1 MMTRS
6 AATSTGAVAGAVAQ
20 RVSVLEPPAPGAAV
34 DGAAEPPSGTPPAR
48 RRPVRQARGRLR
60 ERLAAPGP
68 AVALSVLGVLLTALV
83 AAASPNDHTLDLRM
97 PLALLPALPRAAS
110 SCVVGAAVAA
120 QGLGLL
126 GMLTALERGW
136 RPAPRR
142 LLAAGAVAVALLVCL
157 TPVGSA
163 DTGSYAA
170 YGRIAALGG
179 DPYRSTPA
187 DLGGGYAALVGPSW
201 LHTPSVYGPVATWIE
216 QAAATVGGGRPWLT
230 VWLLMLA
237 NGAAFL
243 LTGLLLVRIA
253 GDRSHAALLWAA
265 NPLLIGQLVAGG
277 HVDTWVA
284 LPAVAALAVPTGG
297 ARTGAPAGGVRPWSD
312 LLVGVLLGLAC
323 GVKVSALLLLA
334 GLVRP
339 ALRAGDWPSALRRT
353 SACLLT
359 VAALYSG
366 YGLHALAPLTTAAGL
381 VSAPSLWE
389 AAQWV
394 GRATAGPAVTAA
406 VIGAAW
412 PVLLLVFAGLL
423 HRRLRDRAS
432 AAVAATFALGFG
444 WLLAAP
450 WAMPWY
456 SAAVWPSAA
465 LAPRSRITR
474 WLVLV
479 TMALALVHNT
489 GDRGWTL

>member
-1 MMTRS
+1 M
-6 AATSTGAVAGAVAQ
+6 
-20 RVSVLEPPAPGAAV
+20 
-34 DGAAEPPSGTPPAR
+34 
-48 RRPVRQARGRLR
+48 
-60 ERLAAPGP
+60 
-68 AVALSVLGVLLTALV
+68 ALSVLGVLLTALT

-110 SCVVGAAVAA
+110 SYVVCAAIAA

-126 GMLTALERGW
+126 GMLAAAERGW
-136 RPAPRR
+136 CPAPRR
-142 LLAAGAVAVALLVCL
+142 LLAAAAAAVALLTCL

-187 DLGGGYAALVGPSW
+187 DLGGAYAALVGRSW
-201 LHTPSVYGPVATWIE
+201 LHAPSVYGPVATWIE

-230 VWLLMLA
+230 IWLLMLT

-253 GDRSHAALLWAA
+253 RDRPRAALLWAA

-284 LPAVAALAVPTGG
+284 LPAVAALAVLAGG
-297 ARTGAPAGGVRPWSD
+297 ARPQAD
-312 LLVGVLLGLAC
+312 LLAGVLLGLAC

-334 GLVRP
+334 GLVWP
-339 ALRAGDWPSALRRT
+339 ALRAGAWAAALRRT

-359 VAALYSG
+359 LTALYAG
-366 YGLHALAPLTTAAGL
+366 YGLHALAPLTAAAGL

-389 AAQWV
+389 AAQWL
-394 GRATAGPAVTAA
+394 GRAAFGPTVTAT

-423 HRRLRDRAS
+423 HRRLRHRAS
-432 AAVAATFALGFG
+432 AAVAATYALGFG

-465 LAPRSRITR
+465 LTRRSSTTR

-479 TMALALVHNT
+479 AMALALVHNT
-489 GDRGWTL
+489 GDRGWVL